1 MYTHC
6 VPGTDGGG
14 GGGGVSTRLLVIA
27 AILALVA
34 IISGVGTY
42 ELLLD

>member
-14 GGGGVSTRLLVIA
+14 GGGGVSTRLLVVA
-27 AILALVA
+27 AIIALVA
-34 IISGVGTY
+34 ITGTY
-42 ELLLD
+42 KLLY

>member
-6 VPGTDGGG
+6 VPGTDGG

>member
-14 GGGGVSTRLLVIA
+14 GEDGGGGVSTRLLWQSSV
-27 AILALVA
+27 
-34 IISGVGTY
+34 
-42 ELLLD
+42 E